1 MDFLMVMPSLVI
13 ALWEFF
19 ESKDFR
25 FLLVAALGALW
36 LVPLFR
42 TTYWFGVLLLCVS
55 YLSLFLLSKKRI
67 PWTFW
72 LGVLLLV
79 GSTGFRTYLAVNEPQ
94 KPNLWWLLPEKMAQR
109 GSDFA
114 NNTDFTRNV
123 AVLLDVVAITL
134 IVFSSR
140 NLSSILS
147 RVFSVSVSYMFV
159 FFLWY
164 PTFEVRLTPSYL
176 DKVLWLIG
184 LIPAIA
190 YVLSVFGK
198 SEPVETDFYFFFIVV
213 YSLFFAPPRG
223 GSFEFAL
230 LALIA
235 FPWALLGN
243 ATVPV
248 AETFISSGLPPSVGF
263 LFKAA
268 GLASMFITAST
279 VAIVRVYMLF
289 LLVGLCYQIA
299 LQSGKKGVLSKVLS
313 VILVF
318 GGVLTGFASRMAVN
332 LYGGSGALYAIE
344 NVFNATNTWANV
356 KLDMINMLIPFVI
369 AILASYVFFGEGS

>member
-1 MDFLMVMPSLVI
+1 
-13 ALWEFF
+13 
-19 ESKDFR
+19 
-25 FLLVAALGALW
+25 
-36 LVPLFR
+36 
-42 TTYWFGVLLLCVS
+42 
-55 YLSLFLLSKKRI
+55 
-67 PWTFW
+67 
-72 LGVLLLV
+72 
-79 GSTGFRTYLAVNEPQ
+79 
-94 KPNLWWLLPEKMAQR
+94 MAQR

-213 YSLFFAPPRG
+213 YSLFFAPPR
-223 GSFEFAL
+223 
-230 LALIA
+230 
-235 FPWALLGN
+235 
-243 ATVPV
+243 VV
-248 AETFISSGLPPSVGF
+248 
-263 LFKAA
+263 
-268 GLASMFITAST
+268 
-279 VAIVRVYMLF
+279 
-289 LLVGLCYQIA
+289 
-299 LQSGKKGVLSKVLS
+299 VL
-313 VILVF
+313 
-318 GGVLTGFASRMAVN
+318 N
-332 LYGGSGALYAIE
+332 LHC
-344 NVFNATNTWANV
+344 WH
-356 KLDMINMLIPFVI
+356 
-369 AILASYVFFGEGS
+369 